1 MLRVVQNGRVL
12 AVIELSSICRSYK
25 SGETEYSMAMRG
37 LLFILL
43 VGLSG
48 CIVTYRDSPMA
59 NSLPSMS
66 AMPAP
71 VPCHQTV
78 QFSYG
83 LEGRESD
90 EPTWGGTYQWTYSGV
105 LSPPGVA
112 RALQDALEHTA
123 GCSGDPLYT
132 TWPRTEVVVKVL
144 EKPYPWHWYGELLG
158 RLSSNTYFVIPF
170 YINEGGWEFS
180 YSVHHRNML
189 TKTYT
194 YDITARQFYWA
205 LLLPFSWMNLFTH
218 SLEDA
223 VQSTTAQFVADA
235 RRDGYLGRTN

>member
-1 MLRVVQNGRVL
+1 
-12 AVIELSSICRSYK
+12 
-25 SGETEYSMAMRG
+25 MAMRS
-37 LLFILL
+37 LLLLVLL

-48 CIVTYRDSPMA
+48 CIVTYRDFPIA
-59 NSLPSMS
+59 NPFPGMS
-66 AMPAP
+66 ATPAP

-83 LEGRESD
+83 LAES
-90 EPTWGGTYQWTYSGV
+90 ESYGATWGGPYQWTYSGM

-112 RALQDALEHTA
+112 RALHDALQLA

-158 RLSSNTYFVIPF
+158 RLSSSTYFVIPF
-170 YINEGGWEFS
+170 YIDEGAWEFS
-180 YSVHHRNML
+180 YSVHQNML

-194 YDITARQFYWA
+194 YDITSRQFYWV
-205 LLLPFSWMNLFTH
+205 LLLPFSWMNVFTYN
-218 SLEDA
+218 LEDA
-223 VQSTTAQFVADA
+223 VRSTTAQFVADA
-235 RRDGYLGRTN
+235 RRDGYLGRTD

>member
-1 MLRVVQNGRVL
+1 
-12 AVIELSSICRSYK
+12 
-25 SGETEYSMAMRG
+25 MRMG
-37 LLFILL
+37 NLPLLVLL

-48 CIVTYRDSPMA
+48 CIVTYRDFPTM
-59 NSLPSMS
+59 NPSSNVS
-66 AMPAP
+66 ATPAS
-71 VPCHQTV
+71 VHCHQTV

-83 LEGRESD
+83 LAEGKSYASR
-90 EPTWGGTYQWTYSGV
+90 WGGTYQWTYSGV
-105 LSPPGVA
+105 LSPPGIT
-112 RALQDALEHTA
+112 RALQDSLQQAA
-123 GCSGDPLYT
+123 GCSSDLLYT
-132 TWPRTEVVVKVL
+132 TWPRTEVVVKVS

-180 YSVHHRNML
+180 YSVHHRDRL

-205 LLLPFSWMNLFTH
+205 LLLPFSWTNVFTY